1 MELDAVQLLIGGF
14 LCSNASRAAYKSTLL
29 TIALKIWLGH
39 NLMRNYLDNRK
50 VSTITISFYFEL
62 VPFTKKGIRK

>member
-29 TIALKIWLGH
+29 TIALKI
-39 NLMRNYLDNRK
+39 
-50 VSTITISFYFEL
+50 L
-62 VPFTKKGIRK
+62 VRLLPNEKLSK